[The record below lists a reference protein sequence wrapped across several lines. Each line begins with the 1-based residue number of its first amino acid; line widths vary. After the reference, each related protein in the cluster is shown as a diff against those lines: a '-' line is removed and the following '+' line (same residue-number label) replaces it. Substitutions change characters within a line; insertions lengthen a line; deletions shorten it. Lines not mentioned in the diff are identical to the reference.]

1 MKVNSSHFVESNGF
15 QALGNEFCIDVIN
28 INVLPADSTDF
39 VEENGQLVSHFLV
52 RDLAFGSEDNFES
65 FLLEKVE
72 GLWVESLFGMDE
84 SFGRKDL

>member
-1 MKVNSSHFVESNGF
+1 
-15 QALGNEFCIDVIN
+15 
-28 INVLPADSTDF
+28 
-39 VEENGQLVSHFLV
+39 V

-84 SFGRKDL
+84 FFGRKDL